1 MLNHTKPIA
10 ISFSLIAILL
20 VAIAATPMSIL
31 KNKSAY
37 AAAGYNYAPSFNAT
51 GNNYLDIPNSPSL
64 HLTKFSLGAWF
75 KTSKNY
81 GGNAMI
87 ADRGG
92 FGSESAGQNMNY
104 GLWVNANEKIVGGYE
119 AGNGLDLFVISPNS
133 YSDDRWHY
141 GVLTYDGSIIRLYID
156 GLEVGKKSSSVA
168 PDSAG
173 NQPLRIGANSL
184 KIASNSYNWLYFTGG
199 IDEVRLWNRAI
210 TSQEVTDQYQSS
222 LFITSGQVVYEN
234 MNVDKNLMLLIND
247 EYYYQL
253 KDAIQT
259 SKSSIHI
266 AMYLVEHTP
275 NDDSTRNNIILNAI
289 ADAKKRGVDVKF
301 ILGNMVRYPDTDDFL
316 NAQGIPYK
324 TGASHAKF
332 VLIDDGT
339 LFVGTHNLNRHGLEF
354 NKEQSI
360 MTRNTAAVSEAKT
373 FFDGWWSSGKPNHV
387 TTDLSKNEAFLSNA
401 EYYNGIKNMIQGSTT
416 SIKIDMYLI
425 DYQASNPTFRA
436 TVLMDELKKAHDRG
450 VDVKLVVD
458 DDTNKSYPGTITFL
472 KNSGIPFKFDPLPS
486 PALDSYKPGLDHSKL
501 VIIDDKVVFVGARN
515 WKSDLTSDRI
525 PDYMTRDSAIITK
538 GLTFFSSEWSTG
550 LTP

>member
-1 MLNHTKPIA
+1 MKPIA
-10 ISFSLIAILL
+10 ISFSLIAMLL
-20 VAIAATPMSIL
+20 IAIAGTPMSIL

-37 AAAGYNYAPSFNAT
+37 AATGYNYAPSFNAT
-51 GNNYLDIPNSPSL
+51 GNNYTDIPNSSSL
-64 HLTKFSLGAWF
+64 HLTKFSLGTWF

-81 GGNAMI
+81 SGNAMI
-87 ADRGG
+87 ANRGG
-92 FGSESAGQNMNY
+92 FGSDSPGKNMNY
-104 GLWVNANEKIVGGYE
+104 GLWVDANEKIVGGYE
-119 AGNGLDLFVISPNS
+119 AGNGADLFVISPNS
-133 YSDDRWHY
+133 YSDDNWHY
-141 GVLTYDGSIIRLYID
+141 CVLTYDGSIIRLYVD
-156 GLEVGKKSSSVA
+156 GVEVGTKSSTAA

-184 KIASNSYNWLYFTGG
+184 KTASNSYNWLYFTGS

-210 TSQEVTDQYQSS
+210 TSQEVTDQYESS
-222 LFITSGQVVYEN
+222 LFNTSGQVVYKD
-234 MNVDKNLMLLIND
+234 MNLMLLIND

-253 KDAIQT
+253 KDAIQN

-275 NDDSTRNNIILNAI
+275 NNDTTRNNIILNAI

-316 NAQGIPYK
+316 NAEGIPYK

-332 VLIDDGT
+332 VLIDDRT
-339 LFVGTHNLNRHGLEF
+339 LFVGTHNLNRQALEF
-354 NKEQSI
+354 NTEQSI
-360 MTRNTAAVSEAKT
+360 MTTNTAAISEAKT
-373 FFDGWWSSGKPNHV
+373 FFDGWWSNGKPNHV

-401 EYYNGIKNMIQGSTT
+401 EYYNGIKSMIQGSTT
-416 SIKIDMYLI
+416 SIKMDMYLI

-436 TVLMDELKKAHDRG
+436 TVLMDELKKAYDRG

-458 DDTNKSYPGTITFL
+458 DDTKKSYPGTITFL
-472 KNSGIPFKFDPLPS
+472 KNSGIPFKYDALPS

-501 VIIDDKVVFVGARN
+501 VIIDDKVMFVGARN
-515 WKSDLTSDRI
+515 WKNDLSSDRI
-525 PDYMTRDSAIITK
+525 PDYMTRDSAIITR
-538 GLTFFSSEWSTG
+538 GLTFFNSEWSTG

>member
-401 EYYNGIKNMIQGSTT
+401 EYYYGIKNMIQGSTT
-416 SIKIDMYLI
+416 SIKMDMYLI

-486 PALDSYKPGLDHSKL
+486 PAPDSYKPGLDHSKL

-538 GLTFFSSEWSTG
+538 GLTFFNSEWSTG